1 MNLRSAKVLLPRQSV
16 GWPTYS
22 AIALWLTAIA
32 ASGWA
37 LAEYQFTTLDSPLA
51 KFADRW
57 PAGSQLPRRPNHSTL
72 LLFLHPKCP
81 CSRASLGELERLFG
95 SVQGRIDD
103 TLDFVVDATIPA
115 ECGEDWLNTDT
126 LQHAKQIA
134 NAQIHF
140 DRGGGEAMA
149 FGATTS
155 GFVMLFDE
163 NGSRQFAGG
172 VTESRGHEGES
183 AGGYSLRRILCHEID
198 SAEIAPAFG
207 CRLCLPEAGCPSEA
221 SGTFGRPNTTQIETG
236 HRQQVKHLSIS

>member
-1 MNLRSAKVLLPRQSV
+1 MNLQSAKVLSPRPLV

-22 AIALWLTAIA
+22 AIALWLATIA
-32 ASGWA
+32 ASSWV
-37 LAEYQFTTLDSPLA
+37 LARYQFATLDSPVA
-51 KFADRW
+51 KFVEHW
-57 PAGSQLPRRPNHSTL
+57 PAGSQLPRQPNHSTL

-81 CSRASLGELERLFG
+81 CSRASLGELDRLFA
-95 SVQGRIDD
+95 SVEGRADD

-115 ECGEDWLNTDT
+115 ECGDDWLNSDI

-140 DRGGGEAMA
+140 DRGGVEATA

-183 AGGYSLRRILCHEID
+183 AGGYSLRRILCHEIE
-198 SAEIAPAFG
+198 SAENTPTFG
-207 CRLCLPEAGCPSEA
+207 CRLCLPEAGCPSGPSCTIE
-221 SGTFGRPNTTQIETG
+221 RPNTTQVESG
-236 HRQQVKHLSIS
+236 HRQQVKHVPMS